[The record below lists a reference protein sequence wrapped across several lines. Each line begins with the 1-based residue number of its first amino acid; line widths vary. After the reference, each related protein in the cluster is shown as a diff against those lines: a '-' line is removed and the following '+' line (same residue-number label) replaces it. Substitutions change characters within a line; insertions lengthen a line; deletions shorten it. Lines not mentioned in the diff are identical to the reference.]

1 MLLRA
6 SGRTDNKIYD
16 LAVVDGAAAGDG
28 GVPHGD
34 LLVAF
39 AEAVL
44 GDEEDVLARTRAAL
58 ATAVGLPGL
67 VDAAGVVGLF
77 DAIDRVADATGIP
90 MEPEK
95 AAASADFRAALD
107 LDRFSVI
114 ARSVDTPRNRP

>member
-1 MLLRA
+1 MTA
-6 SGRTDNKIYD
+6 VTGAVEGDCGVAHGR
-16 LAVVDGAAAGDG
+16 
-28 GVPHGD
+28 

-44 GDEEDVLARTRAAL
+44 GDDDIALRRARVTLAAAL
-58 ATAVGLPGL
+58 GASGL

-90 MEPEK
+90 LEPEK

-107 LDRFSVI
+107 LDRF
-114 ARSVDTPRNRP
+114 AAAQRF